1 MANAR
6 VPFVQLSVSS
16 SQDMS
21 EAATSNH
28 EQPSSSSLQQ
38 IPEVAASGQEHG
50 HTPAGIAVEEES
62 HGRGD
67 NNMGEHHTKSEGI
80 DGWRKV
86 HGAVASNAA
95 MVQVLNEVRTKQ
107 IEKMY
112 DDDWNP
118 GKDTQIDSPY
128 EDTSNS
134 LTTSC
139 NDGLTPVF
147 DGWRKVHGAVAS
159 NAAMVQV
166 LNEVRTKQI
175 EKMYDDDW
183 NPEKDTQTD
192 FLYEGNREASP
203 GRKDSDI
210 GEGYT
215 KSEESDGWP
224 TARKGDGAVAST
236 TAM

>member
-118 GKDTQIDSPY
+118 
-128 EDTSNS
+128 
-134 LTTSC
+134 
-139 NDGLTPVF
+139 
-147 DGWRKVHGAVAS
+147 
-159 NAAMVQV
+159 
-166 LNEVRTKQI
+166 
-175 EKMYDDDW
+175 
-183 NPEKDTQTD
+183 EKDTQTD